1 MAVNPML
8 RRWFLATTC
17 GEFVGFAVP
26 AVVGTLAFD
35 LPMPAEAAALIA
47 AGAVEGALLGI
58 GQGVVVRRALPLIGA
73 RRWTLATAVGGAAA
87 WAIAMSGVAL
97 IQFAP
102 LAVVALAAPVL
113 GAGLLLSIG
122 TAQWWLLR
130 RQVPRAWRWIAG
142 TAAAWVTALGVFTA
156 VTTPLWQ
163 PGQSTGLIVLIGV
176 IGGLVMA
183 ATMAAITGWAFVRL
197 VTHAPASGGPSGA
210 IGRSYTPQWSV
221 EGGPPAP
228 G

>member
-1 MAVNPML
+1 ML

-17 GEFVGFAVP
+17 GEFVGFGVP
-26 AVVGTLAFD
+26 AVVGAVAFD
-35 LPMPAEAAALIA
+35 LPLPAEAAALIA

-73 RRWTLATAVGGAAA
+73 RQWTLATAVGGAAA

-97 IQFAP
+97 IQSAP
-102 LAVVALAAPVL
+102 PVVVALAAPVL

-142 TAAAWVTALGVFTA
+142 TAAAWVTALVVFTA

-163 PGQSTGLIVLIGV
+163 PGQSIGLIVLIGV
-176 IGGLVMA
+176 LGGLVMA

-197 VTHAPASGGPSGA
+197 VTRAPASGGPS
-210 IGRSYTPQWSV
+210 SV
-221 EGGPPAP
+221 IGPPLSSTVER
-228 G
+228 